1 MKIALVY
8 PYSKRNVMGCNPPIS
23 LLYVASS
30 LKQSKEDVLVIDADD
45 GKLSSKDILKK
56 LVEYSPDLVGIPL
69 FSTNLPAAYDL
80 IQLLASGKFGWKIL
94 AGGPHSTIRAQDV
107 LDTFKGCDYVLRGEA
122 ENSIKELV
130 KCLQANNR
138 LDSVTGLS
146 YREGELIV
154 HNPDSSVNMNLDSI
168 PFPARELLSSAY
180 KNNTYWRIGQRRTTD
195 VIITS
200 RGCPYNCNFCFK
212 IANKFR
218 VRSPENVLEE
228 LIQIR
233 SFGTRNVHIMDD
245 IFVFK
250 KDRCL
255 EILKMI
261 KKEKLGIEFKVRARV
276 DCIDRE
282 LLLAMKDSGVKSVVY
297 GIESGSQKILDLMN
311 KRTTVEMNYKAIA
324 MTKKAGLQC
333 YADIFIG
340 YLGETPETIAMTE
353 EFILKSKPTAVNIS
367 YLYPL
372 PNTEVYNQ
380 AKRDGILRDD
390 WSIKSNAAWVQ
401 LPWIKSREELYPYG
415 ERMLKKYVRNPVVI
429 FNVIRHILFK
439 IDFKQFKMLV
449 NYFLKYAFIAP
460 TK

>member
-30 LKQSKEDVLVIDADD
+30 LMQSNEDVLVIDADD
-45 GKLSSKDILKK
+45 GRLSPEGVLKR
-56 LVEYSPDLVGIPL
+56 LVEYSPDIVGVPL
-69 FSTNLPAAYDL
+69 FSTNLPAAYGF
-80 IQLLASGKFGWKIL
+80 IRLLGSGKFGWKIL

-107 LDTFKGCDYVLRGEA
+107 LDTFNECDYVLRGEA
-122 ENSIKELV
+122 ENSVKDLV
-130 KCLQANNR
+130 KCLKTNSHLN
-138 LDSVTGLS
+138 SVPGLS
-146 YREGELIV
+146 YREAGRVI
-154 HNPDSSVNMNLDSI
+154 HNPDSPINMDLDSI
-168 PFPARELLSSAY
+168 PFPARELLKGAY
-180 KNNTYWRIGQRRTTD
+180 KNNIYWRIGQRGATD

-200 RGCPYNCNFCFK
+200 RGCPYSCNFCFK
-212 IANKFR
+212 VANKFR
-218 VRSPENVLEE
+218 VRSPENVLRE
-228 LIQIR
+228 LIEIR

-255 EILKMI
+255 KILKMI

-276 DCIDRE
+276 DCIDKE
-282 LLLAMKDSGVKSVVY
+282 LLLAMKDAGVNSVVY

-333 YADIFIG
+333 YSDIFIG
-340 YLGETPETIAMTE
+340 YPGETPETIAMTE
-353 EFILKSKPTAVNIS
+353 EFILKSRPTAVNIS
-367 YLYPL
+367 YMYPL
-372 PNTEVYNQ
+372 PNTQVYNQ
-380 AKRDGILRDD
+380 AKSDGTLRND
-390 WSIKSNAAWVQ
+390 WGIHSDAAWVQ

-415 ERMLKKYVRNPVVI
+415 EAILKKYVRIPAVV

-449 NYFLKYAFIAP
+449 DYFFRHAFKSASR
-460 TK
+460 